1 MSIRMQDLA
10 SIDFSDVIVRPR
22 KRLAVTHPGQFLLDE
37 FMKPHGLSVNAL
49 ATALHV
55 PANRVT
61 AILKG
66 QRVVTADTALRLG
79 RYFGT
84 TPDLWL
90 NLQKDYELRAARAT
104 SESENTGS
112 IEPLAA

>member
-1 MSIRMQDLA
+1 MGIRMQDLA
-10 SIDFSDVIVRPR
+10 STDFSDVIARPR
-22 KRLAVTHPGQFLLDE
+22 KRLTVTHPGQFLLDE
-37 FMKPHGLSVNAL
+37 FMEPHGLSANAL

-66 QRVVTADTALRLG
+66 QRAVTADTALRLG

-84 TPDLWL
+84 TPELWL

-104 SESENTGS
+104 SEDEIASL